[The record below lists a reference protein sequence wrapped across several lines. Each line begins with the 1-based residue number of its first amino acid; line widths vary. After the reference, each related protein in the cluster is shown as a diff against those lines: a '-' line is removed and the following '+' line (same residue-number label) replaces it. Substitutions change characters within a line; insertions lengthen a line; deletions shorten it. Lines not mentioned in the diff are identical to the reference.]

1 MFQSKQGLVIA
12 FVILVGFTMF
22 FVMIMSGTA
31 LGFLA
36 FTHPEVFVRPDTG
49 EASTA
54 CGTGVDTLVPGYDM
68 LPVKRGEKLGHEEH
82 LTNTHP
88 KHYCGKDS
96 GNCSAFAGGGAFAPH
111 TTEQERYYFNTR
123 WGGWIWHHGGSIS
136 LDNKKGARE
145 ARKKVKHAKLI
156 ITSAESGRS
165 MVVSA
170 EESGPAV
177 WVTDRDGVLYG
188 APPEVYGYLKTSNPY
203 TGNPNDGKGKI
214 EVKFA
219 QDQNVKLG
227 PCK

>member
-1 MFQSKQGLVIA
+1 MFQSKQGLIIA
-12 FVILVGFTMF
+12 FVVLCGG
-22 FVMIMSGTA
+22 VM
-31 LGFLA
+31 
-36 FTHPEVFVRPDTG
+36 VFVIIAGLFVVAYQSILHPGFFITPETSG
-49 EASTA
+49 ASTA
-54 CGTGVDTLVPGYDM
+54 CGMGVDTLVPGYDM
-68 LPVKRGEKLGHEEH
+68 LPAPRGEKLGHEEH
-82 LTNTHP
+82 LTETRP

-96 GNCSAFAGGGAFAPH
+96 GDCNALAGGGAFAPH

-123 WGGWIWHHGGSIS
+123 WGGWIWHHGGSIT

-156 ITSAESGRS
+156 ITSTESDKS

-188 APPEVYGYLKTSNPY
+188 APPEVYGYMKTSDPY
-203 TGNPNDGKGKI
+203 TGNPRDGKGKI

-219 QDQNVKLG
+219 QDQKVKLG